1 MRGQV
6 EVQRVIPSLRE
17 LYSKVRPSYAAKPS
31 RSFTMADPLS
41 ITASIFTI
49 VAAIQSTRSLTE
61 TVKRFRD
68 RDKTLRRLHD
78 ELEDLIN
85 ILSALKEICQSEAST
100 LALLQGPVSRCS
112 QLCREFENSMK
123 EFSGKS
129 KTGLRDWAKMEFMRG
144 DINEFMDT
152 LTGYKSTISIGLGT
166 ITMSV
171 VPPVRWDLANLLL
184 TGIPPSFP
192 TKSLRSI
199 MR

>member
-1 MRGQV
+1 
-6 EVQRVIPSLRE
+6 
-17 LYSKVRPSYAAKPS
+17 
-31 RSFTMADPLS
+31 MADPLS
-41 ITASIFTI
+41 ITASLLTVV

-85 ILSALKEICQSEAST
+85 ILNALKEICQSETST

-152 LTGYKSTISIGLGT
+152 LTGYKSTISIGLDT

-171 VPPVRWDLANLLL
+171 IHPADGTWLTFRL
-184 TGIPPSFP
+184 TGVLPSFP
-192 TKSLRSI
+192 IKFLRSI
-199 MR
+199 AR